1 MCTSKT
7 ILCQILAVQP
17 LPTAGV
23 TQWAVTLG
31 DGAGE
36 VVTVALDEASLQTYE
51 RFQRAVRQATGHPFR
66 YVPYGTGLGSEP
78 AAVCPLTIALARLMT
93 QDNPV

>member
-1 MCTSKT
+1 MVTPKT

-17 LPTAGV
+17 LPTAG
-23 TQWAVTLG
+23 TTRWAVTLG

-51 RFQRAVRQATGHPFR
+51 RFQSAVHQATGYPFQ
-66 YVPYGTGLGSEP
+66 YLPYGTGLGSEP
-78 AAVCPLTIALARLMT
+78 AAGFATTSPTAA
-93 QDNPV
+93 